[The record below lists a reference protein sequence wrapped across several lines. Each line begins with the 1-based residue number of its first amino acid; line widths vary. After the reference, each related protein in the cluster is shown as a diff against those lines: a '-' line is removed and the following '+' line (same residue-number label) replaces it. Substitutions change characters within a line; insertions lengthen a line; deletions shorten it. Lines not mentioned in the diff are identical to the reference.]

1 MKKILATLSI
11 LALGT
16 TSFDACAAQQNK
28 SFREKM
34 SGWEFG
40 VGVPLVTPLT
50 GYNMFVG
57 YVNKNATS
65 FWGKRFG
72 LRFDF
77 TIPSPLRL
85 NATLN
90 DNNIDG
96 YDIDLNMKALWMN
109 IKRPGFET
117 AEYIKDDQDNPIH
130 LDPNSVKAAFELKN
144 KSMGLLVDFYPF
156 GNTWFLGGI
165 RLTGGY
171 YIGDLDIS
179 ANVKTSK
186 NIDYMYSVGNV
197 GDNLRAQ
204 IAAGSRIGVKYHW
217 NYSGPYAGLGFD
229 LGIWRGFKFYMDA
242 GVVFSQAPKFKESNI
257 DDKHFVL
264 KGRYEI
270 NGIDYSNNTNMVT
283 IMNGAAEKPQAD
295 KIVSDTIGQTAKDFL
310 TSSYGQDPMYNSVV
324 TRIQSDY
331 GVSIADVNIADLAN
345 DVKGYLNGTSNPQ
358 WIENLVAVTNPD
370 PNDPK
375 LEETIKDIKDNW
387 DTIAVATNTNVQ
399 EDIDKVWDDYQDAK
413 KDTIDDINKV
423 LKDIGIVPMVKI
435 GFMYRF

>member
-1 MKKILATLSI
+1 MKKFLAVLSI

-16 TSFDACAAQQNK
+16 ISFDACADQQNK

-90 DNNIDG
+90 DNNVDG

-283 IMNGAAEKPQAD
+283 IMNGAVEKPQAD
-295 KIVSDTIGQTAKDFL
+295 VIISDTIGQTAKDL
-310 TSSYGQDPMYNSVV
+310 LIDQAATYSTVV
-324 TRIQSDY
+324 NAVLAAHAEAATM
-331 GVSIADVNIADLAN
+331 ADVDASVLAN
-345 DVKGYLNGTSNPQ
+345 DVMEYLNAGAGDPHAG
-358 WIENLVAVTNPD
+358 WIDTLIA
-370 PNDPK
+370 
-375 LEETIKDIKDNW
+375 DNGGSDLD
-387 DTIAVATNTNVQ
+387 DTIADVKEHWNQISGTATTTVQ

-423 LKDIGIVPMVKI
+423 LKDIGIVPMIKI